1 MEQIEFE
8 DMVAA
13 LVKPG
18 QAILNT
24 LTPEKSDMLHM
35 LIALPGEVGELL
47 DAIKKHIIYETEL
60 DRANVVEELGDIE
73 FFLARIR
80 QLLNI
85 SREETLKATI
95 EKLRIRYENLSYSNE
110 AAQIRADKQ

>member
-1 MEQIEFE
+1 MKQIEFE

-47 DAIKKHIIYETEL
+47 DAIKKHIIYEKEL

-73 FFLARIR
+73 FFLEHIR

-85 SREETLKATI
+85 SREETLKENI
-95 EKLRIRYENLSYSNE
+95 EKLRIRYEKLSYSNE

>member
-1 MEQIEFE
+1 MEQLEFE

-18 QAILNT
+18 QAILDT
-24 LTPEKSDMLHM
+24 LTPEKCDMLHM
-35 LIALPGEVGELL
+35 LIALAGEVGELL
-47 DAIKKHIIYETEL
+47 DAIKKHIIYEKEL

-80 QLLNI
+80 QLSNI
-85 SREETLKATI
+85 TREETLKATI
-95 EKLRIRYENLSYSNE
+95 EKLRVRYESMSYSNE